1 MVIFPFR
8 LERVRTLC
16 DFVLRLSLVIALF
29 GFVSSVNSAPANAVA
44 ATIYV
49 DSASG
54 NDVTGDGTIGNPYQ
68 TFHKG
73 YVSAV
78 AGDTINL
85 SGTFT
90 WTDAGE
96 TGDAAG
102 LGYSLSKNLTIV
114 GQGRTDTIVQ
124 ASATRNTADRMVF
137 FVGANVSVTIRDLT
151 IRHGKVV
158 AESQGGGLTL
168 AGQYCGNY
176 PCTSITGTATLE
188 RVDVVSNDAPS
199 ASSIMRRAG
208 GIYMREASTLTL
220 NDVNV
225 AENTCTC
232 YLYSAGGIAGG
243 EQSQNLTISNSSIYN
258 NTASSTSGSTWPLDY
273 SSVAGGIALQ
283 RSGQFKMSNS
293 TVYGNSTNH
302 YAGGINLYSQIRATL
317 TNVTV
322 VNNSAT
328 LGAGGILWGT
338 SNSGTS
344 WTLYMK
350 NALLANN
357 TGASASNDFYAKD
370 GTAAANVVAPYSIIE
385 NSTNKTFSDTG
396 VITGEQA
403 SLGVAAGLAL
413 NGSSRGTPTL
423 AVGIASVAVDAGNSA
438 AHGLTGY
445 TVTPPT
451 TDQRG
456 TARSGS
462 PDIGAFEAGTNAPPT
477 LSSSTP
483 ADNATGV
490 GIAVNISLA
499 FSESVTAVSGKNIT
513 LKKSSDNS
521 TVQTFSATGSRVSVS
536 GSTVTIDPTD
546 ELDYSTGYYLVV
558 EAGAFISAGG
568 FAFAGISS
576 STALNFTT
584 GADTTAPTL
593 TSSTPADN
601 ATGVALSASISLIF
615 SESVTAVSG
624 KNITLKKSSDNS
636 TVQTFSVT
644 GSGVTVSGATVTVNP
659 SSNFSYSTG
668 YYLLI
673 DSGAFRDSSNNVYAG
688 ISSSSALNFT
698 SAADTSDPTL
708 ISTIPADNATGV
720 ATAANIVFE
729 FSESIAAVSGK
740 NVVIKKSSDN
750 STVETISVTNGIRV
764 TVSGDTVTINPTNAF
779 ENGVS
784 YYVLVD
790 AGAFRDSAGND
801 FVGIASATA
810 LNFTVIGG
818 ATTSTTPSSS
828 SSNSSTTIATPTTTP
843 AVTSSGDN
851 QSTATTVAP
860 VVARTATPSTTST
873 SSTSTTVAGSST
885 EAAPDAP
892 TAEPGTATAFIN
904 GVEVPMTITRVN
916 NNLQVSS
923 ANLRLEIGVYDES
936 GQIVPLDAD
945 GNAVVNEGSQIA
957 YSVVGAQPGASL
969 EAWLFSD
976 PFKLGTVVVGEDGR
990 AEGRLLVSVEV
1001 PSGNHRLVMKT
1012 LTGGGEEATVAI
1024 GVVSGASG
1032 SPATV
1037 GRIIFV
1043 SLLAAIAVGLIIPA
1057 TRRRRRK
1064 QTVIA

>member
-1 MVIFPFR
+1 MVTFPNR
-8 LERVRTLC
+8 VIRVRSGR
-16 DFVLRLSLVIALF
+16 DRVLRISLIVALL
-29 GFVSSVNSAPANAVA
+29 GLVSTVNAVPANAVA
-44 ATIYV
+44 TTIYV
-49 DSASG
+49 DSTTG
-54 NDVTGDGTIGNPYQ
+54 NDSTGDGTVGNPYQ

-73 YVSAV
+73 YTAAV

-85 SGTFT
+85 NGTFT

-96 TGDAAG
+96 TGDTAG
-102 LGYSLSKNLTIV
+102 SGYTLSKNLTIV
-114 GQGRTDTIVQ
+114 GQGRTNTIVQ
-124 ASATRNTADRMVF
+124 AASTRNTADRMVF
-137 FVGANVSVTIRDLT
+137 FVGANVTVTFRDLT

-158 AESQGGGLTL
+158 SAYQGGGVTL

-176 PCTSITGTATLE
+176 PCSSITGTATLE
-188 RVDVVSNDAPS
+188 RVDVVMNDAPVS
-199 ASSIMRRAG
+199 GTTMYRAG

-243 EQSQNLTISNSSIYN
+243 EQSQNLTISNSSIYDN
-258 NTASSTSGSTWPLDY
+258 SASSSSGSTWPLDY
-273 SSVAGGIALQ
+273 SSVAGGIAMQ

-302 YAGGINLYSQIRATL
+302 YAGGINLYSQYRATL
-317 TNVTV
+317 TNVTI
-322 VNNSAT
+322 VNNTAT
-328 LGAGGILWGT
+328 LGAGGILWNTVG
-338 SNSGTS
+338 SGAIY
-344 WTLYMK
+344 TLYLK
-350 NALLANN
+350 NVLLANN
-357 TGASASNDFYAKD
+357 TGASTANDFYAKD
-370 GTAAANVVAPYSIIE
+370 ANAASNVVAPYSIVE

-396 VITGEQA
+396 VITGEQS
-403 SLGVAAGLAL
+403 SLGLAAGLAL

-423 AVGIASVAVDAGNSA
+423 AVGVSSVAVDGGNSA
-438 AHGLTGY
+438 AHGVTGY

-451 TDQRG
+451 SDQRG
-456 TARSGS
+456 TARSGA

-490 GIAVNISLA
+490 GIATNIGLT
-499 FSESVTAVSGKNIT
+499 FSDTVTAVSGKNIV
-513 LKKSSDNS
+513 LKKSADNS

-558 EAGAFISAGG
+558 DAGAFINAGG
-568 FAFAGISS
+568 FAYAGISS

-593 TSSTPADN
+593 ASSNPADN
-601 ATGVALSASISLIF
+601 ATNVALSASISLVF
-615 SESVTAVSG
+615 SENVIAVSG
-624 KNITLKKSSDNS
+624 KNIMLKKTSDNS

-659 SSNFSYSTG
+659 TSNLSYSTA

-673 DSGAFRDSSNNVYAG
+673 DSGAFKDASNNVYAG
-688 ISSSSALNFT
+688 ISSSTALNFT
-698 SAADTSDPTL
+698 SAADTADPTL
-708 ISTIPADNATGV
+708 ISTTPADNATGV
-720 ATAANIVFE
+720 ATAANIILE
-729 FSESIAAVSGK
+729 FSENISAVSGK
-740 NVVIKKSSDN
+740 DVVIKKSLDN
-750 STVETISVTNGIRV
+750 STFESISVTNGARV
-764 TVSGDTVTINPTNAF
+764 SISADTVTINPTNPF
-779 ENGVS
+779 ESGVG
-784 YYVLVD
+784 YFVLID
-790 AGAFRDSAGND
+790 AGAFRDSAGNG
-801 FVGIASATA
+801 FAGIASSTA
-810 LNFTVIGG
+810 LNFTVIGS
-818 ATTSTTPSSS
+818 ATTSTSTPIST
-828 SSNSSTTIATPTTTP
+828 SSNLSTTIAPSTTV
-843 AVTSSGDN
+843 ANATSSGET
-851 QSTATTVAP
+851 QSTATTV
-860 VVARTATPSTTST
+860 VSGGARTAATTTSST
-873 SSTSTTVAGSST
+873 TSTTVAVN
-885 EAAPDAP
+885 EADLAPDAP
-892 TAEPGTATAFIN
+892 DAEPGTATAFIN

-916 NNLQVSS
+916 NNLQISS
-923 ANLRLEIGVYDES
+923 ANLRLEIGIYDES

-945 GNAVVNEGSQIA
+945 GNAVVNEGSEIA

-976 PFKLGTVVVGEDGR
+976 PFKLGTVVVGDDGR
-990 AEGRLLVSVEV
+990 AEGRLPVSVEV
-1001 PSGNHRLVMKT
+1001 PAGSHRLVMKT

-1064 QTVIA
+1064 QAAAV